1 MYLLKAGVIF
11 MQQYFTDGCDGKQIY
26 VTVMDDVKDPKAVIQ
41 IIHGMAEYAGR
52 YENLAKYFNDH
63 GYIVFMDDHRAHGR
77 TETDKTRGYCPGNI
91 MADTLADEIKFYE
104 ELKAKYKL
112 PVFVLGHSYGS
123 FVTQAFAQAGTDCK
137 AIGLI
142 GTGYMGAGLMKT
154 GQALMWIAHALAGKA
169 LFKLGNKVSSAFF
182 RYKGD
187 TGPSQWVVKD
197 MDSRNEFLS
206 NPMCGVDMS
215 NNFYYYMMKE
225 TGKLYGRKAK
235 LKLSPRTAIAMFCGK
250 EDPIGG
256 KGKKVV
262 KLNKFYESV
271 GIKTE
276 MHIYEQS
283 RHEVH
288 NDVEK
293 EKAMKDMVDFF
304 DRYVVY
310 KQGTIDELLAEEK

>member
-1 MYLLKAGVIF
+1 

-41 IIHGMAEYAGR
+41 IIHGMGEYAR
-52 YENLAKYFNDH
+52 RFENLAKYFNEH

-77 TETDKTRGYCPGNI
+77 TETDKTRGHCQGNI
-91 MADTLADEIKFYE
+91 MADTLQDELKFYE
-104 ELKAKYKL
+104 ELKARYKL

-123 FVTQAFAQAGTDCK
+123 FIGQGFAQAGTDCK
-137 AIGLI
+137 AIALC

-154 GQALMWIAHALAGKA
+154 GQFLMWLMHALAGKV
-169 LFKLGNKVSSAFF
+169 LFKLGAKFSSAFF

-197 MDSRNEFLS
+197 MDSRTNFLED
-206 NPMCGVDMS
+206 PMCNQDMS
-215 NNFYYYMMKE
+215 INFYYYMCKE
-225 TGKLYGRKAK
+225 TSKLYGRKAK

-256 KGKKVV
+256 KGKKVA

-276 MHIYEQS
+276 MHIYENS

-293 EKAMKDMVDFF
+293 ELAMADMVKFF
-304 DRYVVY
+304 DQYVVY
-310 KQGTIDELLAEEK
+310 KQATIDELLAEEE